1 MITTLIYSLLALD
14 QTLAQLAAEYG
25 PWLYALLFL
34 VIFAETGLVVFPF
47 LPGDSILFIAG
58 TIVAVANL
66 NIHVLAL
73 VLVIAAI
80 LGDSV
85 NYAVGHYI
93 GPRVFH
99 EPESR
104 WFKRQ
109 YLLRTQ
115 AFYDKYG
122 GITIIIGRFVPII
135 RTFAPFLAGV
145 AGMTYPRFLSYNVVG
160 AFAWITSLVYAGY
173 LFGNIPWVKD
183 NLSFIVIAIVV
194 VSLIPAV
201 TTFVKARP
209 PRRGLPSSHRD
220 RPQGAHDRRRGERAP
235 AAATSS
241 RAPCGR
247 WRRRDCAARSSR

>member
-58 TIVAVANL
+58 TVVAVADL
-66 NIHVLAL
+66 HIHILVAVLI
-73 VLVIAAI
+73 IAAI

-85 NYAVGHYI
+85 NYAVGHYV

-99 EPESR
+99 EPDSR
-104 WFKRQ
+104 WFKRE

-145 AGMTYPRFLSYNVVG
+145 AGMTYARFLSYNVVG
-160 AFAWITSLVYAGY
+160 AIAWISSLVYAGY

-183 NLSFIVIAIVV
+183 NLSFIVVAIVV

-201 TTFVKARP
+201 TTFIKERRERRKDAP
-209 PRRGLPSSHRD
+209 P
-220 RPQGAHDRRRGERAP
+220 A
-235 AAATSS
+235 
-241 RAPCGR
+241 
-247 WRRRDCAARSSR
+247 

>member
-1 MITTLIYSLLALD
+1 MITTLLYSLLALD
-14 QTLAQLAAEYG
+14 QTLAQIAAEYG

-58 TIVAVANL
+58 TIVAVAGL
-66 NIHVLAL
+66 HVHIL
-73 VLVIAAI
+73 VAVLIVAAI

-85 NYAVGHYI
+85 NYGVGHYI

-99 EPESR
+99 EPDSR
-104 WFKRQ
+104 WFKRE

-145 AGMTYPRFLSYNVVG
+145 AGMTYARFLSYNVVG
-160 AFAWITSLVYAGY
+160 GVAWISSLVYAGY

-201 TTFVKARP
+201 TTFIKER
-209 PRRGLPSSHRD
+209 RD
-220 RPQGAHDRRRGERAP
+220 RRN
-235 AAATSS
+235 AAA
-241 RAPCGR
+241 PL
-247 WRRRDCAARSSR
+247 D